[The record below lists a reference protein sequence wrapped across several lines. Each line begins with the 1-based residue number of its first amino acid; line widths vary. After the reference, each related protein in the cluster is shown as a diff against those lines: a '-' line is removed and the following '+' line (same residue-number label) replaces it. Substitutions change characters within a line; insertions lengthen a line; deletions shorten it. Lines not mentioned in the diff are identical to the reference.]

1 MDWLCEHIK
10 SKEPRT
16 NGGAFVNGTL
26 RNSSDLTGSTSSEDD
41 IEWDLQHISSW
52 IIIPIVCI
60 LGLLGNLL
68 SFLVFLYRLQERIEM
83 MEKGSIL
90 GMIALSVSDFTFCL
104 LTLTSTFY
112 KVCAFLAN
120 LHRNEQKKPLV

>member
-10 SKEPRT
+10 SKEART
-16 NGGAFVNGTL
+16 NGGAFVNGSL
-26 RNSSDLTGSTSSEDD
+26 RNSSDLTGPTSSEDD

-60 LGLLGNLL
+60 LRLLGNLL
-68 SFLVFLYRLQERIEM
+68 SFLVFLYRLQERIET

-112 KVCAFLAN
+112 KVCVFLV
-120 LHRNEQKKPLV
+120 HSVC